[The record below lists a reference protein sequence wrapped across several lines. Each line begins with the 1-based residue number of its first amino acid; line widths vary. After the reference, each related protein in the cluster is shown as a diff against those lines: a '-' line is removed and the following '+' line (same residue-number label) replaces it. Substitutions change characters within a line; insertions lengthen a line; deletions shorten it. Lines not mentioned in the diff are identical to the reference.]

1 MNKEVIDLIIESN
14 PDIKAVREKLEAM
27 QPGAFC
33 LHRAWGFG
41 RIRDY
46 DAAQGKLII
55 DFDEKQGHPMD
66 PVFCIDKLEIL
77 PDSNILVRRRTEPE
91 AIDEMIKKKPAELII
106 EILKS
111 LPEQTASAAEIES
124 ILSRLLGPTKFRKW
138 WTAAK
143 KALIKDPRVAAPARK
158 GEPYILRDEPVEP
171 EQEILEEFYM
181 IKQPKKKILLAEKLF
196 QLSDNVKE
204 IEEDLPE
211 ILSSLTEA
219 VRQAGR
225 QLSQAER
232 IHGVWV
238 RNDLCRHLHDDV
250 EVLEPTSSSII
261 LETEDLSKL
270 AAEIPSAYQKRFL
283 DLITRVYPDKWQQV
297 VISLLRN
304 SSGKFTS
311 ECISFLHE
319 RESIELVAEN
329 FQRWLNEQNFK
340 GPVLYWIVKNRHS
353 RKFNSVVKGLT
364 GNRLL
369 AAIFSAIDNEALQ
382 MSGSRRIPLADVLS
396 DDQDLIADLLH
407 DANDETA
414 RDLAQSLLLNQG
426 FEDLTKKSLLARFIK
441 VFPSIQSLV
450 AGEVQQEAE
459 VVFVSQES
467 LDTLKGEYETI
478 VNVKLP
484 ENKKAIEIAREHGDL
499 RENAEYKMA
508 RQDNETLMARK
519 AQIETQLNIA
529 RVTDFQDAPADTVG
543 IGSIVKI
550 KQPQGDDTIIYS
562 ILGAWDSF
570 PERNILSYKTPLGQA
585 LLTHKVGET
594 VATEIDGI
602 RQEWQILE
610 ISRWADSNQKL

>member
-14 PDIKAVREKLEAM
+14 PDIKSAREKLEAM
-27 QPGAFC
+27 QPGAYC
-33 LHRAWGFG
+33 LHRSWGFG
-41 RIRDY
+41 RIREY
-46 DAAQGKLII
+46 DAVQGKLII
-55 DFDEKQGHPMD
+55 DFDDKQGHPMD
-66 PVFCIDKLEIL
+66 PVFCVDKLEIL
-77 PDSNILVRRRTEPE
+77 AADNILVRRRTEPE
-91 AIDEMIKKKPAELII
+91 VIDELIKKKPADLIV

-111 LPEQTASAAEIES
+111 LPEQTAGSAEIEN

-138 WTAAK
+138 WTSAK
-143 KALIKDPRVAAPARK
+143 KALIKDPRIAAPARK

-211 ILSSLTEA
+211 ILKSLTEA

-232 IHGVWV
+232 LHGVWV

-250 EVLEPTSSSII
+250 EVLEPTSASII
-261 LETEDLSKL
+261 LETDDLSKL
-270 AAEIPSAYQKRFL
+270 AAEIPSNYQKRLL
-283 DLITRVYPDKWQQV
+283 DLITRVFPDKWQQV
-297 VISLLRN
+297 IIGLLRN

-311 ECISFLHE
+311 ECISFLYE
-319 RESIELVAEN
+319 RECVDLVAEN
-329 FQRWLNEQNFK
+329 FQRWLDEQSFK

-353 RKFNSVVKGLT
+353 RKFSKIVKGLI
-364 GNRLL
+364 GHRLL
-369 AAIFSAIDNEALQ
+369 ASIFSAIDNEALQ
-382 MSGSRRIPLADVLS
+382 AAGTRRIALADVLA
-396 DDQDLIADLLH
+396 DDHELIADLLH
-407 DANDETA
+407 DANDETS

-441 VFPSIQSLV
+441 VFPSIQSLI
-450 AGEVQQEAE
+450 AGDIHQETE
-459 VVFVSQES
+459 TLYVSQES
-467 LDTLKGEYETI
+467 FDALKGEYEEI

-519 AQIETQLNIA
+519 AQIELQLNMA
-529 RVTDFQDAPADTVG
+529 RVTDFRDVSTDKVG
-543 IGSIVKI
+543 VGSIVRIRSPK
-550 KQPQGDDTIIYS
+550 GGETVTYS
-562 ILGAWDSF
+562 ILGAWDSY

-585 LLTHKVGET
+585 LLTRKVGDT
-594 VATEIDGI
+594 VATEIDGL
-602 RQEWQILE
+602 RQEWEILE
-610 ISRWADSNQKL
+610 ITRWVDSNQKL